1 MSLPSDKMANV
12 QIPYKTSSPIE
23 PYGLHEAWY
32 NYGRGTNKLNFPVG
46 FFFVGVK
53 QESDALGWPR
63 HIQLFGAS
71 MAAVQAY
78 LSARLTV
85 KAGVIIGSALG

>member
-1 MSLPSDKMANV
+1 MSLPNDKMANV

-32 NYGRGTNKLNFPVG
+32 NYGRGTNKLNFP
-46 FFFVGVK
+46 GVK
-53 QESDALGWPR
+53 QESDALGWPL
-63 HIQLFGAS
+63 HIQPFGAS

-85 KAGVIIGSALG
+85 RAGVISDSALG